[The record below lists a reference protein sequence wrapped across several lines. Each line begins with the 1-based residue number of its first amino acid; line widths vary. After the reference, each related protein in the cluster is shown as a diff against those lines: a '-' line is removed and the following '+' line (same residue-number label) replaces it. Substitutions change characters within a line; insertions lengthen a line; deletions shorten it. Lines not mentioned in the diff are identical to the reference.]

1 MTDEDGGARHPLF
14 ELTLARLREFTR
26 EPEAIFWVF
35 FFPILLAFGLG
46 VAFRTQGE
54 APVHAGVREVPG
66 AEAIVSALSRNPAL
80 RVRTLSPGA
89 EDKAL
94 RNGEVEVIVVPGE
107 PPGYRFDATRPE
119 SRVARLV
126 VDATLQRARGREDAF
141 APREERVEVTGSRYI
156 DWLIPGLLGMNIMG
170 TGMWGIGFSLVMA
183 RSKRILKRL
192 AATPMS
198 RADYLLAQI
207 LARLVFLVLEVGALL
222 AFAWLAFGVPI
233 RGSVVT
239 LAVIAVLGTLS
250 FGGLALLIAARPRTI
265 EAVSGWM
272 NFVMMPMWVLS
283 GVFFSS
289 AHFPAVAQPFIRALP
304 LTALNEAFR
313 AVMLDGAPLA
323 ALAPQVLV
331 LGGWGGICFAIALK
345 IFRWR

>member
-1 MTDEDGGARHPLF
+1 MNDDAPRHPLI

-26 EPEAIFWVF
+26 EPEAVFWVF

-46 VAFRTQGE
+46 VAFRTQAE
-54 APVHAGVREVPG
+54 PAVHAGVRSSAG
-66 AEAIVSALSRNPAL
+66 AEALAAALAGQRGI
-80 RVRTLSPGA
+80 RVKTLARDA
-89 EDKAL
+89 EDLAL
-94 RNGEVEVIVVPGE
+94 RNGEVEVVVVPGD
-107 PPGYRFDATRPE
+107 PPAYRFDPARPE

-126 VDATLQRARGREDAF
+126 VDAALQRARGRSNAF
-141 APREERVEVTGSRYI
+141 SPREERVDVIGSRYI

-170 TGMWGIGFSLVMA
+170 TGMWGIGFSVVVA
-183 RSKRILKRL
+183 RTKRLLKRL

-198 RADYLLAQI
+198 RTHFLLAQV

-222 AFAWLAFGVPI
+222 LFGWLAFGVPV
-233 RGSVVT
+233 RGSGVT
-239 LAVIAVLGTLS
+239 LAVVVFAGALS
-250 FGGLALLIAARPRTI
+250 FGGLALLLAARPRTI

-272 NFVMMPMWVLS
+272 NVVMMPMWVLS

-304 LTALNEAFR
+304 LTALNEALR
-313 AVMLDGAPLA
+313 GVMLDAASLA
-323 ALAPQVLV
+323 SVGPQLAV
-331 LGGWGGICFAIALK
+331 LGAWGAVSFVIALK

>member
-1 MTDEDGGARHPLF
+1 MSDNGGARHPLF

-26 EPEAIFWVF
+26 EPEAVFWVF

-46 VAFRTQGE
+46 IAFRSQREPAVLAAVRAGE
-54 APVHAGVREVPG
+54 GAQAVAAVLQRAGNVRVQTLDQR
-66 AEAIVSALSRNPAL
+66 AEDQAL
-80 RVRTLSPGA
+80 RDGA
-89 EDKAL
+89 
-94 RNGEVEVIVVPGE
+94 VEVIVVPGD
-107 PPGYRFDATRPE
+107 PPAYRFDPTRPE

-126 VDATLQRARGREDAF
+126 VDAELQRARGRTDAF
-141 APREERVEVTGSRYI
+141 VPREDRVEVVGSRYI

-183 RSKRILKRL
+183 RTKRVLKRL

-198 RADYLLAQI
+198 RADYLLAQV

-222 AFAWLAFGVPI
+222 LFAWLVFRVPV
-233 RGSVVT
+233 RGSIAALAAVT
-239 LAVIAVLGTLS
+239 LIGALS

-272 NFVMMPMWVLS
+272 NVIMMPMWVLS

-289 AHFPAVAQPFIRALP
+289 AHFPAMAQPFIRALP
-304 LTALNEAFR
+304 LTALNESLR
-313 AVMLDGAPLA
+313 RVMLDGAPMTAIGPQLAVLA
-323 ALAPQVLV
+323 A
-331 LGGWGGICFAIALK
+331 WGGVCFAVALK
-345 IFRWR
+345 VFRWR

>member
-1 MTDEDGGARHPLF
+1 MSDNGGARHPLV

-26 EPEAIFWVF
+26 EPEAVFWVF

-46 VAFRTQGE
+46 IAFRTQGE
-54 APVHAGVREVPG
+54 PPVHAGVRSGPG
-66 AEAIVSALSRNPAL
+66 AAALVQTLQQSRAI
-80 RVRTLSPGA
+80 RVRTLEPHQ
-89 EDKAL
+89 EDRAL
-94 RNGEVEVIVVPGE
+94 RNGEVEVIVVASD
-107 PPGYRFDATRPE
+107 PPTYRFDPTRPE

-126 VDATLQRARGREDAF
+126 VDAALQRARGRADVF
-141 APREERVEVTGSRYI
+141 APREQRVEVVGSRYI

-198 RADYLLAQI
+198 RADYLLAQL
-207 LARLVFLVLEVGALL
+207 LARLFFLVLEVGALL
-222 AFAWLAFGVPI
+222 VFAWLAFGVPV
-233 RGSVVT
+233 RGSLVT
-239 LAVIAVLGTLS
+239 LSGVAVLGALS
-250 FGGLALLIAARPRTI
+250 FGGLALFIAARPQTI

-304 LTALNEAFR
+304 LTALNEALR
-313 AVMLDGAPLA
+313 AVMLDGASLA
-323 ALAPQVLV
+323 AIAPQVGILAA
-331 LGGWGGICFAIALK
+331 WGAICFGIALR
-345 IFRWR
+345 IFRWK